1 MGQTFYRRPLHLS
14 NHQPLPL
21 RPIDTP
27 HLPRDISKIKQART
41 PQPRVTLKLLTR
53 NNPADNHPSL
63 CPRNV
68 IMASR
73 VRQKMRARS
82 ATLCTRGEYNGQDSD
97 IIRLELLRKRSQS
110 GSIPRT
116 AGLNMTTAPMVD
128 YPLTKDPSYMI
139 LLPLMLYYLMVGQ
152 VRIARG

>member
-1 MGQTFYRRPLHLS
+1 
-14 NHQPLPL
+14 
-21 RPIDTP
+21 
-27 HLPRDISKIKQART
+27 
-41 PQPRVTLKLLTR
+41 
-53 NNPADNHPSL
+53 
-63 CPRNV
+63 
-68 IMASR
+68 MASR
-73 VRQKMRARS
+73 VRQKVRARS

-128 YPLTKDPSYMI
+128 HPPTKDPSYRI

-152 VRIARG
+152 ARIARVRGPGSHLDRRLDQSGIRGGLRG